1 MYLKVSTALG
11 AKINFSISEK
21 DAACWFSIV
30 KLSALGWAQPGASRR
45 QPWQRVLLR
54 ESSPGKTWLLPLCS
68 EHKYSRVS
76 KADWKINSLQSNEE
90 NDQGRLGDW
99 EPGVP
104 SPSFVCLCGCARLL
118 AALWDFS
125 PFLLGGQSWVM
136 LQRLQIIMRAFPKC
150 KSGYSCLG
158 FLYGLLIT
166 KQPGFFVSM
175 HFLNCLISS
184 PLYYMLQ
191 GKMEILKNCDRLQ
204 NEGTGSLLA
213 L

>member
-1 MYLKVSTALG
+1 MLKLIFLLVRRMQLAGFQLLSFVLSGEHST
-11 AKINFSISEK
+11 
-21 DAACWFSIV
+21 
-30 KLSALGWAQPGASRR
+30 GASRR
-45 QPWQRVLLR
+45 QPWQR
-54 ESSPGKTWLLPLCS
+54 SCSGSLP
-68 EHKYSRVS
+68 
-76 KADWKINSLQSNEE
+76 
-90 NDQGRLGDW
+90 QGRLGFSLCTQSTSIAESQRQTKLTVSRVMRKMIKAAWPGDW

-104 SPSFVCLCGCARLL
+104 GPSFVCLWGCARLL

-150 KSGYSCLG
+150 KSVYSCLG

-166 KQPGFFVSM
+166 KRSGFFVSM

-191 GKMEILKNCDRLQ
+191 GKKEILKNCDRFQ